1 MDRTIA
7 LIQKSHEGD
16 EEARAQLVEEN
27 EGLVWCVVKRFYNRG
42 AETED
47 LFQIGNIGLL
57 KAIDKFDLSYEVK
70 FSTYAVPM
78 ISGEIKRF
86 LRDDGMIK
94 VSRSLKEL
102 SYKAYLAQEKLQ
114 DRLGREPTIAE
125 IADDLQVEREELV
138 MALDAGGDVE
148 SLHKPIY
155 QKDGQEIRLM
165 DKLPEQAGEE
175 EKVLDHMVLSELLT
189 VLDKEEKRLIY
200 LRYFADR
207 TQSQV
212 GEELGISQV
221 QVSRMEK
228 KILKKTSLRIFSWK
242 PSIITVERQE
252 SRCRY
257 GESKKKPQDLSY
269 CAGDRDDCSWVYLLF
284 W

>member
-1 MDRTIA
+1 MDHTIA

-16 EEARAQLVEEN
+16 EEARARLVEEN
-27 EGLVWCVVKRFYNRG
+27 AGLVWCVVKRFHNRG
-42 AETED
+42 VETED
-47 LFQIGNIGLL
+47 LFQIGNIGLI
-57 KAIDKFDLSYEVK
+57 KAIDKFDFSYDVK

-102 SYKAYLAQEKLQ
+102 SYKAYLLKEDLQ
-114 DRLGREPTIAE
+114 NQWGREPTVGELAE
-125 IADDLQVEREELV
+125 RLGVEQEELV

-165 DKLPEQAGEE
+165 DKLVGEGEE
-175 EKVLDHMVLSELLT
+175 KDQEQILNHMVLNEILGIL
-189 VLDKEEKRLIY
+189 EPQEKRLIY
-200 LRYFADR
+200 LRYFAEQ

-212 GEELGISQV
+212 GRELGISQV

-228 KILKKTSLRIFSWK
+228 KILGQLKNAYFHGK
-242 PSIITVERQE
+242 PE
-252 SRCRY
+252 Y
-257 GESKKKPQDLSY
+257 
-269 CAGDRDDCSWVYLLF
+269 
-284 W
+284 